1 MFTDFCTL
9 KFNANL
15 NPNGVGLGLS
25 ICKKICNNLN
35 GDITLV
41 SKIGVGTKFTFNVS
55 ADLVTVK
62 ERQVEAKSSG
72 LYINSGGGLIE
83 SMSELS
89 PVANKMQLMFKQF
102 NSIDESKS
110 IEMVF
115 GPSTHTSKDFFSNS
129 RILVVDDQIFNIEF
143 MRC

>member
-72 LYINSGGGLIE
+72 L
-83 SMSELS
+83 
-89 PVANKMQLMFKQF
+89 
-102 NSIDESKS
+102 
-110 IEMVF
+110 
-115 GPSTHTSKDFFSNS
+115 
-129 RILVVDDQIFNIEF
+129 
-143 MRC
+143 

>member
-1 MFTDFCTL
+1 MFNDFCTL

-55 ADLVTVK
+55 ADL
-62 ERQVEAKSSG
+62 
-72 LYINSGGGLIE
+72 
-83 SMSELS
+83 
-89 PVANKMQLMFKQF
+89 
-102 NSIDESKS
+102 
-110 IEMVF
+110 
-115 GPSTHTSKDFFSNS
+115 
-129 RILVVDDQIFNIEF
+129 
-143 MRC
+143 

>member
-25 ICKKICNNLN
+25 ICKKICNILN

-72 LYINSGGGLIE
+72 LKSNSGLIE

-115 GPSTHTSKDFFSNS
+115 GPSKHTSKEFFSNS